1 MYLISLKSFCTGRAT
16 LKERK
21 RQPSEWENKHLQLKL
36 ETRNSSP
43 KTQSAHTVK
52 VKLTQLCPT
61 LCDPWTVQPMHF
73 SRPEYWSEP
82 PFSSPGDLPN
92 PGIETRSPALQVD
105 FYQLSHQRSPRIK
118 VIYPFSSVSSWP
130 RNQTGVTYIAGRF
143 FTSWATREINQNPKA
158 YF

>member
-21 RQPSEWENKHLQLKL
+21 RQPSEWENKLLQLKL

-61 LCDPWTVQPMHF
+61 LCDPWTVQPMEF
-73 SRPEYWSEP
+73 SRLEYWSEP
-82 PFSSPGDLPN
+82 HFPSPGDLPN
-92 PGIETRSPALQVD
+92 PGIQPKSPALQADSLPAEPPVKPPQ
-105 FYQLSHQRSPRIK
+105 FMSKKRISPGEKLAKI
-118 VIYPFSSVSSWP
+118 
-130 RNQTGVTYIAGRF
+130 
-143 FTSWATREINQNPKA
+143 
-158 YF
+158 

>member
-21 RQPSEWENKHLQLKL
+21 RQPSEWENKLLQLKL
-36 ETRNSSP
+36 ETRHSSP

-52 VKLTQLCPT
+52 VKLAQLCPT

-105 FYQLSHQRSPRIK
+105 SSPAEPPGKPLQLMIKKRISPGEKLAKI
-118 VIYPFSSVSSWP
+118 
-130 RNQTGVTYIAGRF
+130 
-143 FTSWATREINQNPKA
+143 
-158 YF
+158 